1 MSIPSYAYSTEHL
14 EAADGGE
21 RYIAHTGAYTGT
33 IDYARAIQ
41 SSKGAWGVELGFVA
55 DDGRKPKY
63 PLTLWTLSADGKR
76 YFGHDLLDALLVCA
90 GVESGLKP
98 GKVRY
103 WRWDRELG
111 EEVEAVGDGYPALKG
126 KRVGLLLQRELYT
139 TAQGKEASRLNIVGV
154 FDPTTRQTASEKA
167 AGLEPKK
174 LSERLASLK
183 DKDSRKSSDEALSR
197 TLGAAA
203 MAGGSGFDDFADAP
217 F

>member
-111 EEVEAVGDGYPALKG
+111 EEVEAVADGYPALKH
-126 KRVGLLLQRELYT
+126 KRIGLLLQRELYT
-139 TAQGKEASRLNIVGV
+139 TQTGKEGSRLNIVGV
-154 FDPTTRQTASEKA
+154 FDPQTRQTASEKA
-167 AGLEPKK
+167 AGLEPQK
-174 LSERLASLK
+174 LAARLASLK
-183 DKDSRKSSDEALSR
+183 DKDSR
-197 TLGAAA
+197 AAQA
-203 MAGGSGFDDFADAP
+203 PAAQPAQGSGFEDMQDDVP